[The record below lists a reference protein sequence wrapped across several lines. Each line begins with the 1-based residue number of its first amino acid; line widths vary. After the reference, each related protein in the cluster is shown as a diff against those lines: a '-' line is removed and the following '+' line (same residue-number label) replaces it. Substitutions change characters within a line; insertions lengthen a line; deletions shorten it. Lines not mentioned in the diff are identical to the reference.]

1 MKVIKAVPLKSVGD
15 IKFGMSRTDVRKIMG
30 SGKEFK
36 KSTFSKSTTDSFGSI
51 HVFYN
56 EQDKCEAVEIYND
69 MKVMIGS
76 TPVFPC
82 DANKVTQ
89 ISNNLEEDGNGF
101 IDKEKSIG
109 ITISDNKTKSIL
121 FAVKGYYN

>member
-15 IKFGMSRTDVRKIMG
+15 IKFGMSRDTVRSVMG
-30 SGKEFK
+30 KGKEYK
-36 KSTFSKSTTDSFGSI
+36 KNLFSKSKTDSFGPI

-56 EQDKCEAVEIYND
+56 ENDKCEAIEIYSD
-69 MKVMIGS
+69 IKVMIGS